1 MRIPLQ
7 IIEPTHAMKV
17 IDTHALVDSGADIS
31 CLDYQF
37 ARKHRLPLTKLSTPI
52 LI

>member
-17 IDTHALVDSGADIS
+17 VDAHALVDSGADIS
-31 CLDYQF
+31 CLDYHF
-37 ARKHRLPLTKLSTPI
+37 ARKHRLPLTKLPAPV